1 MRVVLAIAGLD
12 SSGGAG
18 LARDV
23 ATITGMGLHAKVAA
37 TAVTAQSLAA
47 VRRVVPMAPELVVSQ
62 IAAAFEDLAPAAV
75 KVGMLG
81 TPEVAAAVA
90 QALAQAHASNVV
102 VDPVLVSTSGTPLL
116 AGAPGAS
123 GTAPAPSTT
132 SAAGEKDAESGASA
146 ASALASLFRLAAL
159 VTPNVPEAE
168 ALLGRQITDRD
179 KMAAAAAD
187 LLDCYGCAVLLK
199 GGHLGLADD
208 CLASAEGITW
218 VGVPVVA
225 GGSAHGTG
233 CMLSSAIAAGLATGQ
248 GLEQA
253 VRGAKLLLARGL
265 AGRVTLPQG
274 AYLHLPGC
282 WPEA

>member
-1 MRVVLAIAGLD
+1 MRAVLAIAGLD

-47 VRRVVPMAPELVVSQ
+47 VRRVVPLAPELVAAQ

-90 QALAQAHASNVV
+90 QALAQAHARNVV
-102 VDPVLVSTSGTPLL
+102 VDPVLASTGGMSLL
-116 AGAPGAS
+116 AGAPGAAS
-123 GTAPAPSTT
+123 APGAT
-132 SAAGEKDAESGASA
+132 SAAGEKDAGSRAAA
-146 ASALASLFRLAAL
+146 ASALASLFRLATL
-159 VTPNVPEAE
+159 IMPDVPEAE

-179 KMAAAAAD
+179 GMAAAADD
-187 LLDCYGCAVLLK
+187 LLARYGCAVLLK

-208 CLASAEGITW
+208 CLASAEGTTW
-218 VGVPVVA
+218 VGVPAVA

-233 CMLSSAIAAGLATGQ
+233 CMLSSAIAAGLATGL
-248 GLEQA
+248 GLVQA

>member
-1 MRVVLAIAGLD
+1 MRAVLAIAGLD

-47 VRRVVPMAPELVVSQ
+47 VRRVVPLAPELVAAQ

-90 QALAQAHASNVV
+90 QALAQAHARNVV
-102 VDPVLVSTSGTPLL
+102 VDPVLASTSGTSLL
-116 AGAPGAS
+116 AGAP
-123 GTAPAPSTT
+123 
-132 SAAGEKDAESGASA
+132 GEKDAESGASA

-274 AYLHLPGC
+274 AYLHPPGC

>member
-1 MRVVLAIAGLD
+1 MRAVLAIAGLD

-47 VRRVVPMAPELVVSQ
+47 VRRVVPLAPELVAAQ
-62 IAAAFEDLAPAAV
+62 IAAAFEDLAPSAV

-90 QALAQAHASNVV
+90 AALAQAHASNVV
-102 VDPVLVSTSGTPLL
+102 VDPVLASTSGTPLL
-116 AGAPGAS
+116 AGAPGA
-123 GTAPAPSTT
+123 GVT
-132 SAAGEKDAESGASA
+132 GEKDVEPRAAA
-146 ASALASLFRLAAL
+146 ASALDPLFRLATL

-179 KMAAAAAD
+179 GMAAAADD
-187 LLDCYGCAVLLK
+187 LLARYGCAVLLK

-208 CLASAEGITW
+208 CLASSEGTAW
-218 VGVPVVA
+218 VGVPAVA

-248 GLEQA
+248 GLEQS
-253 VRGAKLLLARGL
+253 VRRAKLLLARGL
-265 AGRVTLPQG
+265 EGRVTLPEG

-282 WPEA
+282 WPET

>member
-1 MRVVLAIAGLD
+1 MRAVLAIAGLD

-23 ATITGMGLHAKVAA
+23 ATITGMGFHAKVAA

-47 VRRVVPMAPELVVSQ
+47 VRRVVPLAPELVAAQ

-90 QALAQAHASNVV
+90 QALAQAHANNVV
-102 VDPVLVSTSGTPLL
+102 VDPVLASTSGTSLL
-116 AGAPGAS
+116 AGAVPAS
-123 GTAPAPSTT
+123 
-132 SAAGEKDAESGASA
+132 GEKDAESGAAA
-146 ASALASLFRLAAL
+146 ASALASLFRQATL

-187 LLDCYGCAVLLK
+187 LLGRYGCAVLLK

-218 VGVPVVA
+218 VGVPAVA

-233 CMLSSAIAAGLATGQ
+233 CMLSSAIAAGLALGQ
-248 GLEQA
+248 GLVQA

>member
-1 MRVVLAIAGLD
+1 MRAVLAIAGLD

-47 VRRVVPMAPELVVSQ
+47 VRRVVPLAPELVAAQ
-62 IAAAFEDLAPAAV
+62 IAAAFEDLAPSAV

-90 QALAQAHASNVV
+90 AALAQAHASNVV
-102 VDPVLVSTSGTPLL
+102 VDPVLASTSGTSLL
-116 AGAPGAS
+116 AGAP
-123 GTAPAPSTT
+123 
-132 SAAGEKDAESGASA
+132 GEKDAESGASA
-146 ASALASLFRLAAL
+146 ASALASLFRQAAL
-159 VTPNVPEAE
+159 VMPNVPEAE

-179 KMAAAAAD
+179 GMAAAADD
-187 LLDCYGCAVLLK
+187 LLARYGCAVLLK

-208 CLASAEGITW
+208 CLASSEGTAW
-218 VGVPVVA
+218 VGVPAVA

-253 VRGAKLLLARGL
+253 VRRAKLLLARGL
-265 AGRVTLPQG
+265 EGRVTLPEG

-282 WPEA
+282 WPET